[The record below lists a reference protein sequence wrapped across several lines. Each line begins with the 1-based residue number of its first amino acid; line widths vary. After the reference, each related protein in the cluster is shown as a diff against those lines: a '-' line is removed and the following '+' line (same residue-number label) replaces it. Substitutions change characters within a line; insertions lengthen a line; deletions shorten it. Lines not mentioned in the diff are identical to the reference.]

1 MAIELP
7 PDELEKLGQ
16 HVLSVLRGC
25 KERQLRD
32 GARYL
37 RDKRTAE
44 HDRHVAWA
52 HVEHLGEELIKHQ
65 LELHRLTSAVEEL
78 TEENAALRRAN
89 RALEQ
94 AQSSKGKLAA
104 FRRFLTGEDK

>member
-16 HVLSVLRGC
+16 HVLAVLRGC

-32 GARYL
+32 AVKSQRERNDARARIEYL
-37 RDKRTAE
+37 GR
-44 HDRHVAWA
+44 
-52 HVEHLGEELIKHQ
+52 ELD
-65 LELHRLTSAVEEL
+65 RLTIAVEGL
-78 TEENAALRRAN
+78 TKENAALRRAN

-94 AQSSKGKLAA
+94 ARSNKGKLAA
-104 FRRFLTGEDK
+104 FRRFLTGEE